1 MKLSIQTLIWTLV
14 FLGLAVA
21 ITVAFIPKPIEV
33 ETALAAEGPLRVSI
47 QEDGKTRIREKYTV
61 SAPVVGRLSRIE
73 LEAGDEVCASDN
85 LIAVIL
91 PAEPTML
98 DARSKAQA
106 EARVKQA
113 NAAVQRAAVNS
124 EQAKLNLELSEA
136 NFERIRKLRDTKAV
150 SQTEFDIVRSV
161 FLSRTQAI
169 KTSQFDQEIA
179 KYELNMAQTA
189 LMKFNTD
196 DVDSATDP
204 FKIFAPV
211 AGRVLRVFQ
220 ESSTVVNVGAPLM
233 EIGDPSNLEIEVD
246 VLSTDAVK
254 IQPGSKLT
262 IVHWGGESPL
272 NATVRVIEPA
282 AFTKISSLGVEEQ
295 RVNVIADFDEPV
307 ERIERLGDGY
317 RVEANITIM
326 EVSNVLSVPN
336 SSLFRHQREWHVFV
350 VVDGVARMKPVTTGV
365 QNDTHTQIES
375 GIAPNDEVILYPS
388 DTVVAGCKVV
398 KVNR

>member
-21 ITVAFIPKPIEV
+21 ITMAFIPKPIEV
-33 ETALAAEGPLRVSI
+33 ETALATEGPLRVSV

-98 DARSKAQA
+98 DARSKALA

-113 NAAVQRAAVNS
+113 KAAVQRSAVNS
-124 EQAKLNLELSEA
+124 EQARLALELSKA
-136 NFERIRKLRDTKAV
+136 NFERIQNLRDSKAV
-150 SQTEFDIVRSV
+150 SQTEFDTVRSE

-189 LMKFNTD
+189 LMKFNAD
-196 DVDSATDP
+196 DVESATDP
-204 FKIFAPV
+204 FRIFAPV

-262 IVHWGGESPL
+262 IVHWGGASPL

-295 RVNVIADFDEPV
+295 RVNVIADFDEPID
-307 ERIERLGDGY
+307 RIERLGDGY
-317 RVEANITIM
+317 RVEANITVM

-336 SSLFRHQREWHVFV
+336 SALFRHQKEWHVFV
-350 VVDGVARMKPVTTGV
+350 VVDGIAQMKPVTTGV

-375 GIAPNDEVILYPS
+375 GIAPLDEVILYPS